1 MFLNKHC
8 YAIDSL
14 VIFYMLMMIKLVLI
28 IYLMCLDDMTM
39 RRLTSNTQK
48 NYIRAVKTLSEYL
61 GKVTIASRGILI
73 LI

>member
-1 MFLNKHC
+1 
-8 YAIDSL
+8 
-14 VIFYMLMMIKLVLI
+14 
-28 IYLMCLDDMTM
+28 MCLDDMTM